1 MLSIN
6 NNLAALSA
14 QNDLNG
20 ANSMVTKSIARLSSG
35 LRINSAADDP
45 SGLSIS
51 ERMRTQIRGLGRAE
65 ENAQSATSLIQTAE
79 GALNEV
85 HGMLHRMREL
95 AIQAS
100 NGTLTADDRLEVQ
113 HEVESLVKEIDATA
127 KRTEFNT
134 KRLLTGESSA
144 LWSASTADIN
154 AFVRGQVDDGS
165 YSLEIKSNAGVPQV
179 TQTSVF
185 RVKDGVKGVRDVEL
199 FGQQATMQGNITPTA
214 VAGNVDILF
223 NFGTGDIDFN
233 YTTTGATVVDN
244 AAEIVDEINNDIRL
258 NESVLASYN
267 TAGDIILTARTAGIA
282 GNGFQATVSGSGTEP
297 LDQGIHL
304 FSGGSESEAG
314 ISSISN
320 TEGLIPS
327 TLNNYQVNIDADA
340 DGNLQVGASDIY
352 GLTGQYLQD
361 GSNGL
366 NSSQMAGAITATAVN
381 GAVNL
386 TFNLG
391 GDDIP
396 VVINTTTGTV
406 IGNAGEIANAINANA
421 DLNSFI
427 TAVDDGA
434 GNVTI
439 VVDDPS
445 QSNNYSIT
453 VGADPTVEVADQGLH
468 GFTNN
473 LGILGA
479 TTADAFTTNS
489 NSGTGGYAIV
499 EFTTDGT
506 LGAPGLDARVSFDEG
521 TTWYSVDDAWNGA
534 SDVLVT
540 DGEFSL
546 EFNQAFTNNGNGANF
561 QVGDRML
568 IALNDN
574 DNGVNRDLTRVDSFD
589 PSNNLKQQ
597 GAVFSHIDGTLDNAS
612 TILKTGW
619 INTETGH
626 IEFGTLASTFNESV
640 TGVPVSDG
648 IVTFDVI
655 NGGGDSS
662 GHTRLI
668 DIDRFYDPD
677 GNFILGD
684 HGQYLTIYNGV
695 GDSATILI
703 DALDTLEI
711 LSDKIEKAIVSEQVD
726 GGLGMSSGDIVVDGH
741 VSDYIDT
748 PTSSTFENQQ
758 GSIVIRSPKTDKD
771 GRLYLA
777 ANEDLLNAL
786 GVSTIQEAENNEMD
800 IVVRDAI
807 TGEFVGQD
815 TVSDNRLQGVID
827 GIDIE
832 FDANYN
838 LNVDWNTAT
847 RAFDFTSTN
856 GVTIETINI
865 VDNSMDFQ
873 IGANQGQMMN
883 AFISQMDAQA
893 LGINRV
899 LLTDPDPA
907 RESIG
912 TLDEAIDMVSSER
925 ARIGAYANRLEY
937 TMANLAAQRENVTA
951 AESAIRDLD
960 VARETT
966 QLSKAQILS
975 QTSTAMLAQ
984 ANQQSQGLMSLLR

>member
-14 QNDLNG
+14 QNDLNT
-20 ANSMVTKSIARLSSG
+20 ANSMVTKSISRLSSG

-51 ERMRTQIRGLGRAE
+51 ERMRTQIRGLSRAE

-100 NGTLTADDRLEVQ
+100 NGTLTSDDRLEVQ

-144 LWSASTADIN
+144 LWSASTGDIN

-165 YSLEIKSNAGVPQV
+165 YSLEIHADPGVPQV
-179 TQTSVF
+179 LQTSVF
-185 RVKDGVKGVRDVEL
+185 RIKDGIKGVRDIKL
-199 FGQQATMQGNITPTA
+199 FGQQANMQGNITPTA
-214 VAGNVDILF
+214 ASGNVDITF
-223 NFGTGDIDFN
+223 NFGNGDINFN
-233 YTTTGATVVDN
+233 YTTTGATVLDN
-244 AAEIVDEINNDIRL
+244 AQEIVDQINNDTRL
-258 NESVLASYN
+258 NDSIIANY
-267 TAGDIILTARTAGIA
+267 TPAGDVLITSRETGVA
-282 GNGFQATVSGSGTEP
+282 GNGFQATVSGSGVDAA
-297 LDQGIHL
+297 DQGIHI
-304 FSGGSESEAG
+304 FSGGNESEAG
-314 ISSISN
+314 ISGVSN
-320 TEGLIPS
+320 TIGLIPS
-327 TLNNYQVNIDADA
+327 TTTNYKINIDEGAN
-340 DGNLQVGASDIY
+340 GNLQVGANDVY
-352 GLTGQYLQD
+352 GMVGQYLQD

-366 NSSQMAGAITATAVN
+366 NSSQMAGDITATAVN

-406 IGNAGEIANAINANA
+406 AGNGTEIANAINANT
-421 DLNSFI
+421 DLNQYI
-427 TAVDDGA
+427 TAHDDGA

-439 VVDDPS
+439 TVDDPS
-445 QSNNYSIT
+445 QSNNYSLT
-453 VGADPTVEVADQGLH
+453 VGADPTVEAADHGLH
-468 GFTNN
+468 PFTNN
-473 LGILGA
+473 LGILGNTA
-479 TTADAFTTNS
+479 ADAFTTNS
-489 NSGTGGYAIV
+489 NSSTGGYAII
-499 EFTTDGT
+499 EFTSDGT
-506 LGAPGLDARVSFDEG
+506 LGAPGLDARISFDHG
-521 TTWYSVDDAWNGA
+521 DTWYSADDIWNGA
-534 SDVLVT
+534 TDTLVT
-540 DGEFSL
+540 DGTYSL

-574 DNGVNRDLTRVDSFD
+574 DNTPNRDLTRVDAFD
-589 PSNNLKQQ
+589 PSNNLPQQ
-597 GAVFSHIDGTLDNAS
+597 GAVFSHIDNTLDNAS
-612 TILKTGW
+612 TELQAGW

-626 IEFGTLASTFNESV
+626 IEFGTMATSFNESV

-648 IVTFDVI
+648 IVTFNVM

-662 GHTRLI
+662 GHSRLI
-668 DIDRFYDPD
+668 DLDRFYDPD

-695 GDSATILI
+695 GDSSTILI
-703 DALDTLEI
+703 DGLDTLEI
-711 LSDKIEKAIVSEQVD
+711 LSDKIEQAIIGDKSD
-726 GGLGMSSGDIVVDGH
+726 GGLGMSSGDVVVDKH

-748 PTSSTFENQQ
+748 PTEGTFENQQ

-786 GVSTIQEAENNEMD
+786 GVSTIQEAKNNEMD
-800 IVVRDAI
+800 ITVRDAI

-815 TVSDNRLQGVID
+815 TVSDNRLQGVIE

-838 LNVDWNTAT
+838 LNVEWNTAT
-847 RAFDFTSTN
+847 RAFDFTSTDE
-856 GVTIETINI
+856 TTTETINI

-873 IGANQGQMMN
+873 IGANEGQMMN

-893 LGINRV
+893 LGITRV
-899 LLTDPDPA
+899 LLTDPEPA
-907 RESIG
+907 QESIRV
-912 TLDEAIDMVSSER
+912 LDEAIDMVSSER

-937 TMANLAAQRENVTA
+937 TMANLAAQRENTTA

-966 QLSKAQILS
+966 QLSKSQILS

-984 ANQQSQGLMSLLR
+984 ANQQAQGLMSLLR